1 MAMVRTIQHPGIQIQ
16 ETEIGSY
23 SSTVVMNNAYIMGFA
38 DRGPIY
44 DYSWITTTRE
54 FTKIYGEPQT
64 EAEKYLFTAVQSV
77 LTNGGTPIVARM
89 PYDNKQCKAYKAMKI
104 KWGDVTPLVDTD
116 LDSPIVPLSAVAGE
130 INMNKSFGELFTTD
144 SVSINDVPVDQAYI
158 DGLTIIQ
165 LLKQLNPYKS
175 GNAVSLG
182 EIYDEF
188 DYGFKLNG
196 VSPSGL
202 GIDQVAISSMINSA
216 QNDEITSIKKCY
228 IYDEGL
234 NNVQFESLQDIT
246 SRFISNDYPYEIHE
260 KYVFVRNE
268 SISAYINLFGTNT
281 EEFNK
286 CEVFEP
292 NFLSQEV
299 KEAILTD
306 HNISGYLTEE
316 GGFKVPTTAAG
327 LSGLAEIGGKQYIF
341 QGKPV
346 AYFDIETEKGYLVT
360 ARANQ
365 LKVYNRFDYS
375 EIYDYIHPFIVMD
388 SKEENG
394 VTIDEFN
401 KAKTIAAIE
410 GFYKLDES
418 NQVNGTSRQNVVGKA
433 KTIDIQEI
441 KKTDFIDTLIPL
453 YKGTFNGYICDLE
466 TGVPK
471 GVNSFIKPADTK
483 NLELIGFYQMDTE
496 SPAVTGYIRIS
507 NDKEYVDYPVYAEYN
522 VEEVTWKSGNGTTV
536 KVLDISNFPT
546 KENSPTGEWAS
557 YVFDQANFAPLK
569 TDGDVTYLYCV
580 NVPYTTYLNDIPV
593 VDITDEVLVE
603 NESLIWLKTIYNNP
617 KFLRLDEEN
626 VAKLEA
632 SLLMTP
638 EMGFKYGLYLDS
650 EDCEISNDQYDDLV
664 TVNQFK
670 AVDRSI
676 DRYGHDIDDAN
687 FIIVDKQKTVVQ
699 GAGGNIGFF
708 TAIIDPF
715 DALKVQRTLVNPA
728 EVVASERVINVKD
741 ANGNTISK
749 VAEFDHSESNINRLD
764 YWAYESADA
773 WNTIYEDLMDS
784 MDTLQRVRNAD
795 GIYIGEPN
803 PIDGKLNI
811 LDSWSIPLTGG
822 FYDDSISKTLMKKFP
837 NIPMA
842 DISSND
848 LANPEFV
855 PSIIDHNY
863 CTHITV
869 AVCKTTIDQTNG
881 KIVVQLVETF
891 FGSLF
896 NERNIQNGRSLFIGD
911 IINANSDY
919 IEFYRN
925 DYVSAGDAGAYDPPE
940 YRRTDVNQIFIKDS
954 EDLKN
959 AAQLRGI
966 DADDYGMDSSNPLI
980 REQGKENYIK
990 DLAKKHIYVIDKKE
1004 VCLYNLHWEAN
1015 LTSFSKKESQK
1026 VIANTTGLY
1035 SVNDGT
1041 TINVAKN
1048 FLIDIDRC
1056 INFVKN
1062 IDDLPLHFICD
1073 AGLSTIAQFC
1083 DNVVWNPN
1091 KMSVVGEEIDPITK
1105 KKTGQKIYEQ
1115 TGGWITQ
1122 PFDPDNDPD
1131 GEDRYITGYED
1142 VATWRK
1148 VVEKIISLA
1157 GEIRKDCFAIV
1168 DAPRQLTLDG
1178 AAPKLRRTKFTN
1190 NFDKTIGKS
1199 LRYITGFNTSYAAGY
1214 YNWLRTTDQY
1224 TGRSIWIPPTTKV
1237 IGNLCY
1243 LNIANLPWLAP
1254 AGLTYGLVNGVHA
1267 ISHNPD
1273 YQEEDQ
1279 IYMKS
1284 WNYIKQYPL
1293 EGFVIEG
1300 QRTLLGRESVFERMN
1315 VRLLFLDLERY
1326 TYNVSRTF
1334 KYQVNNAYTREQF
1347 VQTLKVKFE
1356 DYTLRGG
1363 IYEYLIKVDDEN
1375 NTPETIDANELRGD
1389 IFIKPARLIEFI
1401 LLNFVG
1407 TSTATDFSELALG

>member
-1 MAMVRTIQHPGIQIQ
+1 MAMVRTIQHPGVQIQ
-16 ETEIGSY
+16 ESEIGSY
-23 SSTVVMNNAYIMGFA
+23 SSTVVMNNAYIIGFA

-64 EAEKYLFTAVQSV
+64 EAEKFLFTAVQSV

-116 LDSPIVPLSAVAGE
+116 LSSPVVPLSAVAGE
-130 INMNKSFGELFTTD
+130 INMNKNFGEIFTTD
-144 SVSINDVPVDQAYI
+144 SVSINDVPVDSSYI
-158 DGLTIIQ
+158 NDLSIIQ
-165 LLKQLNPYKS
+165 ILKQLNPYQT
-175 GNAVSLG
+175 GNAISKG
-182 EIYDEF
+182 DIYDGF

-196 VSPSGL
+196 VAPSSL
-202 GIDQVAISSMINSA
+202 NIDQIAVSSMIDSA
-216 QNDEITSIKKCY
+216 ENDEITSIKKCY

-234 NNVQFESLQDIT
+234 NTVQFESEEDAL
-246 SRFISNDYPYEIHE
+246 SRFISNEYPLEIHE
-260 KYVFVRNE
+260 KYLRVTSGSV
-268 SISAYINLFGTNT
+268 SAYINLFGLDTADFQGAPVYLPT
-281 EEFNK
+281 
-286 CEVFEP
+286 
-292 NFLSQEV
+292 FLAEDV
-299 KEAILTD
+299 KAV
-306 HNISGYLTEE
+306 ISGDPNLSPYLSLE
-316 GGFKVPTTAAG
+316 GAFVVPTNKDE
-327 LSGLAEIGGKQYIF
+327 LSGLLNLDGKEYIV
-341 QGKPV
+341 QGKPI
-346 AYFDIETEKGYLVT
+346 AYFDTKAEKDYLVK

-365 LKVYNRFDYS
+365 LIVYNRFNYLGS
-375 EIYDYIHPFIVMD
+375 EIERYVAPFI
-388 SKEENG
+388 
-394 VTIDEFN
+394 
-401 KAKTIAAIE
+401 IE
-410 GFYKLDES
+410 GQDIATNLQSFYVKDKSGQDNVLA
-418 NQVNGTSRQNVVGKA
+418 NQGVVGKA
-433 KTIDIQEI
+433 KSIDVEHI
-441 KKTDFIDTLIPL
+441 KKTEFIDTLIPL
-453 YKGTFNGYICDLE
+453 YHGTFNGYICDLE
-466 TGVPK
+466 TGLPK
-471 GVNSFIKPADTK
+471 TDENGKDSFLTPENISKLT
-483 NLELIGFYQMDTE
+483 LIGFYQMDVE
-496 SPAVTGYIRIS
+496 APALTGTVLY
-507 NDKEYVDYPVYAEYN
+507 NGKEYNVYAEHN
-522 VEEVTWKSGNGTTV
+522 VETLTWVAGNGTEV
-536 KVLDISNFPT
+536 KAIDISEHPT
-546 KENSPTGEWAS
+546 KADSPAGLYS
-557 YVFDQANFAPLK
+557 KYVFDASKFRPFK
-569 TDGDVTYLYCV
+569 TDGDVEFLYCI

-593 VDITDEVLVE
+593 VEIDDEILIENKSLV
-603 NESLIWLKTIYNNP
+603 WLKTIYNDP
-617 KFLRLDEEN
+617 KFLRLDEVN

-728 EVVASERVINVKD
+728 EVVASERVVNVVSP
-741 ANGNTISK
+741 NGETYSAT
-749 VAEFDHSESNINRLD
+749 VEFDHSDANINHLD

-773 WNTIYEDLMDS
+773 WNTIYDDIMDS
-784 MDTLQRVRNAD
+784 MDCLQRVRNAD

-822 FYDDSISKTLMKKFP
+822 YYEDSISKTLMKKFP

-842 DISSND
+842 DVSSDD
-848 LANPEFV
+848 LTNPDFV

-940 YRRTDVNQIFIKDS
+940 YRRTDVNQIFIQDS

-966 DADDYGMDSSNPLI
+966 DADDYGMDSSNPVI
-980 REQGKENYIK
+980 REEGKAKYLA
-990 DLAKKHIYVIDKKE
+990 DLAKRHIYVIDKKE

-1035 SVNDGT
+1035 SVSDGT

-1056 INFVKN
+1056 INFIKN
-1062 IDDLPLHFICD
+1062 IDDIPLHFICD

-1091 KMSVVGEEIDPITK
+1091 KMSVVGEEIDPVTK

-1148 VVEKIISLA
+1148 VVEKIISIA
-1157 GEIRKDCFAIV
+1157 SEIRKDCFAII

-1199 LRYITGFNTSYAAGY
+1199 LRYITGFNTSYAGGY

-1224 TGRSIWIPPTTKV
+1224 TGKSIWIPPTTKV

-1254 AGLTYGLVNGVHA
+1254 AGLTYGLISGVHA

-1363 IYEYLIKVDDEN
+1363 IYEYLIKVDEEN

-1389 IFIKPARLIEFI
+1389 IFIKPARLIEFV